1 MTRVARDRVE
11 RSSAGRVEGGG
22 QYNASMHVQS
32 GALYTAAQVR
42 GFDRRATDEFGVP
55 GYELMT
61 RAARATLDA
70 LLSAWPE
77 SHSLTVLCGTGNNGG
92 DGFTLARLARERGLG
107 VRVVSLGYTAAL
119 RGDAQRA
126 WQDYARGGGRLTQWT
141 PAALDSDVVVD
152 ALFGT
157 GLGREIEDPARSMI
171 AAVNACGRPVLA
183 MDVPSG
189 LDSDTGHAHGIAV
202 HADLTVTYVAHKV
215 GCHIGPDI
223 GCVGR
228 LVLDDLELPPAV
240 FAGVT
245 PRLRILDDLVMREAL
260 PPRARDAHKGRH
272 GHVLVVGGG
281 KGMPGAALLAGEAA
295 LRTGAG
301 LVTLAVHPSNAAVV
315 AHRPELMCVAAS
327 TGAELAGALERATV
341 VAVGPGLGQAP
352 WSAEML
358 RVVLESGKPLVVDAD
373 ALNLLA
379 SMQMQRAD
387 WVLTPHPGEAARLL
401 GTTVEEVQADR
412 LAAARELQ
420 SRYGGTIVLKGA
432 GSIVWPDHG
441 PPAICR
447 NGNPGMATGGMGD
460 VLTGVIAALIAQRC
474 APGLAAA
481 AGVYAHALAGDRAAR
496 GGQRGLIAG
505 DVIAELRGCV
515 NPS

>member
-1 MTRVARDRVE
+1 M
-11 RSSAGRVEGGG
+11 EGGG
-22 QYNASMHVQS
+22 QYNARMHAQS

-126 WQDYARGGGRLTQWT
+126 WQDYARGGGRLTTWS
-141 PAALDSDVVVD
+141 PAVLDSDVVVD

>member
-1 MTRVARDRVE
+1 
-11 RSSAGRVEGGG
+11 
-22 QYNASMHVQS
+22 MHAHS

-55 GYELMT
+55 GHELMT

-70 LLSAWPE
+70 LVGAWPDAR
-77 SHSLTVLCGTGNNGG
+77 SLTVLCGTGNNGG
-92 DGFTLARLARERGLG
+92 DGFVLARLARERGLA

-126 WQDYARGGGRLTQWT
+126 WQEYARGGGRLTPWS

-157 GLGREIEDPARSMI
+157 GLARDVEGAAREMIE
-171 AAVNACGRPVLA
+171 AVNACGRPVLA

-189 LDSDTGHAHGIAV
+189 LDSDTGRAHGIAV
-202 HADLTVTYVAHKV
+202 RADLTVTYVAHKI
-215 GCHIGPDI
+215 GCHIGPDT

-228 LVLDDLELPPAV
+228 LVLDDLDLPPAV
-240 FAGVT
+240 YAGAT
-245 PRLRILDDLVMREAL
+245 PRLGILDDAVLRSAL
-260 PPRARDAHKGRH
+260 PPRPRDAHKGRH

-281 KGMPGAALLAGEAA
+281 RGMPGAALLAGEAA
-295 LRTGAG
+295 LRVGAG
-301 LVTLAVHPSNAAVV
+301 LVTLAVHASNAAVV
-315 AHRPELMCVAAS
+315 AHRPELMLVAAS

-341 VAVGPGLGQAP
+341 VAVGPGLGQSP
-352 WSAEML
+352 WSAEL
-358 RVVLESGKPLVVDAD
+358 YRTVLECGKPLVVDAD

-379 SMQMQRAD
+379 SMPVQRAD

-401 GTTVEEVQADR
+401 GTTVEAVQADR
-412 LAAARELQ
+412 LVAARELQ

-432 GSIVWPDHG
+432 GSIVCPDQG

-447 NGNPGMATGGMGD
+447 HGNPGMATGGMGD
-460 VLTGVIAALIAQRC
+460 VLTGVIAGLVAQRC

-481 AGVYAHALAGDRAAR
+481 AGVHVHARAGDRAAR
-496 GGQRGLIAG
+496 SGERGLIAT

>member
-1 MTRVARDRVE
+1 M
-11 RSSAGRVEGGG
+11 EGGG
-22 QYNASMHVQS
+22 QYNARMHAQS

-126 WQDYARGGGRLTQWT
+126 WQDYARGGGRLTPWT